1 MDGVFWIF
9 FFVNVDL
16 WNLKGVMDMY
26 EEKKKY
32 TVWWYFEA
40 NSGNEKDVIMND
52 DVVGREIDRCIFFT
66 YRLNR

>member
-1 MDGVFWIF
+1 MKFERCNGYVR
-9 FFVNVDL
+9 
-16 WNLKGVMDMY
+16 G
-26 EEKKKY
+26 EKKY